1 MLKAQK
7 KRKKKA
13 MQHEIELARK
23 TEDSKKLVYENTTV
37 TTKMKKSVGL
47 VFSGEGK
54 LLSSSFRKSSLRT
67 FLHAFT
73 KRRNYGWTA
82 VTVHRCR
89 WGTRPCFL
97 TGKWRLGSFK
107 GIKKLKNFKSSGSQE
122 FYSLKTPKGSAGVR
136 SLGKSNHG
144 A

>member
-1 MLKAQK
+1 
-7 KRKKKA
+7 
-13 MQHEIELARK
+13 MQLEIELARK

-73 KRRNYGWTA
+73 KRRNYG
-82 VTVHRCR
+82 
-89 WGTRPCFL
+89 
-97 TGKWRLGSFK
+97 
-107 GIKKLKNFKSSGSQE
+107 
-122 FYSLKTPKGSAGVR
+122 
-136 SLGKSNHG
+136 
-144 A
+144 